1 MDQRTSQFAA
11 AGTRSSAFAATIYL
25 AAFVTGAIVMSF
37 EMLGSR
43 YLNPYFGSGIYTWAS
58 LISTVLA
65 ALCVGYFIGG
75 IAADRY
81 PSATVLGATVLI
93 GSVYILV
100 LPLFSERLMEAVLA
114 AFDDVKAGSLA
125 AAFVILFFPVTFLGM
140 YSPFGIRLLLH
151 SAQSSGRVSGTVY
164 GVSTFG
170 SIVGTLGTTFI
181 LIPSIGTRAITLTLG
196 IAGIVSGLAADRACR
211 DCGAARCCSRL
222 RSLAAPQAHA
232 NDLIDR
238 KIRADM
244 LKRADGRVAHIETE
258 YNDIF
263 ITKRRNELT
272 MSFQL
277 KGYDYTELVANLADP
292 DDLPVRYTQVMTLG
306 VAYPAET
313 KKVLMIGLGGGS
325 ISSYLGRYM
334 PEAAIDT
341 VEIDPG
347 VVTAAKKYFG
357 MIETPR
363 VRYHEGDGRV
373 FLNRRKDT
381 YDLILVDAFH
391 GGYVPFHLLT
401 KEFYTLVKQHLA
413 PGGAAA
419 FNVHDGTKLYA
430 STLLTLARGVSRR
443 APLSLRRGRGD
454 RGRHRRG
461 AARRG
466 RARRA
471 RQGAAG
477 EIRLPLPAP
486 GPAGAPH
493 RQGAHHADGRT
504 AHRRLRAGEPL
515 RHDRGQEAEE
525 VVAPSFRS
533 AREGASPESIT
544 TSCGWIARPGC
555 SAARAASPE

>member
-1 MDQRTSQFAA
+1 M
-11 AGTRSSAFAATIYL
+11 
-25 AAFVTGAIVMSF
+25 
-37 EMLGSR
+37 
-43 YLNPYFGSGIYTWAS
+43 
-58 LISTVLA
+58 
-65 ALCVGYFIGG
+65 
-75 IAADRY
+75 
-81 PSATVLGATVLI
+81 LGATVLI

-100 LPLFSERLMEAVLA
+100 LPLFSEALMEAVLA
-114 AFDDVKAGSLA
+114 GFDDVKAGSLA
-125 AAFVILFFPVTFLGM
+125 AACAILFFPVTFLGM
-140 YSPFGIRLLLH
+140 YSPFGIRLLLQ

-196 IAGIVSGLAADRACR
+196 IAGILSGLLLIAMP
-211 DCGAARCCSRL
+211 RL
-222 RSLAAPQAHA
+222 RRSALLIALALLAAPHAHA
-232 NDLIDR
+232 NDLIDG

-263 ITKRRNELT
+263 ITKYRNELT

-277 KGYDYTELVANLADP
+277 KGYDYTESVANLTDP
-292 DDLPVRYTQVMTLG
+292 DDLPVRYTQAMTVS
-306 VAYPAET
+306 VAYPAEV

-325 ISSYLGRYM
+325 ISSYIGRYM
-334 PEAAIDT
+334 QEATIDT

-347 VVTAAKKYFG
+347 VLNAAKKYFG

-401 KEFYTLVKQHLA
+401 REFYALVKQHLA

-430 STLLTLARGVSRR
+430 STLLTLRTVFPGVHLYPSGEGEMIVVVTGEAPPATEALETRGKALQEKFGFRY
-443 APLSLRRGRGD
+443 
-454 RGRHRRG
+454 
-461 AARRG
+461 
-466 RARRA
+466 
-471 RQGAAG
+471 
-477 EIRLPLPAP
+477 PLPALLARRTDKDRATHT
-486 GPAGAPH
+486 GELLTDDFAPVNLYDTI
-493 RQGAHHADGRT
+493 GKDK
-504 AHRRLRAGEPL
+504 RRKK
-515 RHDRGQEAEE
+515 
-525 VVAPSFRS
+525 
-533 AREGASPESIT
+533 
-544 TSCGWIARPGC
+544 
-555 SAARAASPE
+555 

>member
-1 MDQRTSQFAA
+1 MDQRTSQLAA
-11 AGTRSSAFAATIYL
+11 AETSPAFAATIYL
-25 AAFVTGAIVMSF
+25 AAFITGAIVMSF

-81 PSATVLGATVLI
+81 PSATVLGVTVLI
-93 GSVYILV
+93 GSAYILV

-164 GVSTFG
+164 GISTFG

-196 IAGIVSGLAADRACR
+196 IAGILSGLLLIALPK
-211 DCGAARCCSRL
+211 L
-222 RSLAAPQAHA
+222 RRSALLLALALIAVPQARA
-232 NDLIDR
+232 NELIDR
-238 KIRADM
+238 QIRSEM
-244 LKRADGRVAHIETE
+244 LKRADGRIAHIETE

-263 ITKRRNELT
+263 ITKQRNELT

-277 KGYDYTELVANLADP
+277 KGYDYTESIANLVDP

-306 VAYPAET
+306 VAYPAEV

-334 PEAAIDT
+334 PDATIDT

-401 KEFYTLVKQHLA
+401 REFYTLVKQHLSA
-413 PGGAAA
+413 GGAAA

-430 STLLTLARGVSRR
+430 STLLTLRAVFPGVHLYPSGEGEVIVVATGDAPPDASALDARGKALQDKHGFRF
-443 APLSLRRGRGD
+443 PLAALL
-454 RGRHRRG
+454 
-461 AARRG
+461 ARRVDKE
-466 RARRA
+466 RTT
-471 RQGAAG
+471 QTG
-477 EIRLPLPAP
+477 EMLTDDFAP
-486 GPAGAPH
+486 VNLYDTMGDKK
-493 RQGAHHADGRT
+493 RKK
-504 AHRRLRAGEPL
+504 
-515 RHDRGQEAEE
+515 
-525 VVAPSFRS
+525 
-533 AREGASPESIT
+533 
-544 TSCGWIARPGC
+544 
-555 SAARAASPE
+555 